1 MSRKE
6 IKKKAKQYL
15 KEHYWLFVA
24 ACLLAAWVGSDFSN
38 VLSPMK
44 LYSTKNIEKTASTSY
59 SSSMLIEGQTAN
71 ASDAIYEALHGNAE
85 EGRRI
90 SDTITADEIQRSET
104 SNHPALGRSRG
115 VFASLLNGIKSGGI
129 VVSVI
134 SALDSMDGS
143 SNITMSLL
151 VLLSLAWNIGIW
163 IFFTNVFQ
171 VVIRRIFLEARTYK
185 KVPIQRFLFL
195 LRIKKWAKAS
205 FTMLLTYIF
214 QLLWT
219 LTIIGG
225 FIKHYSYRLVPYIVA
240 ENPDIPATEAI
251 TLSRNMMKGHKWECF
266 LFDCS
271 FLGWQI
277 LSMLTLGLVGIFYA
291 DPYYASALSEYY
303 ARLRQEALEKQLSG
317 IQYLNDT
324 YLYQKADEEK
334 RFMAYLEI
342 EDLKTLPV
350 VEIDTIQG
358 FRGFLARTF
367 GLILFPW
374 QQERAYEESRAR
386 QIQIATMRDA
396 MDGNAYPT
404 RLFPISEKVKR
415 KRIENIGYMRLYSI
429 WSILLLFFSF
439 SFIGWL
445 WEVSLHLISDGTF
458 VNRGILHG
466 PWLPIYGCG
475 GVLILLVLNKFREHP
490 LMEFIATVVLC
501 GVVEYFTSY
510 YLEMTHDGKK
520 WWDYTGYFLNLHGRI
535 CAEGLL
541 VFGLGGLAIVYVI
554 APLLDNHFRRLKMNL
569 RMPLC
574 IGLLI
579 LFLTDSIYSLKNPNE
594 GEGITD
600 YVSTLSVTN
609 LHHS

>member
-6 IKKKAKQYL
+6 IKKKAKHYL

-38 VLSPMK
+38 ALSPMK
-44 LYSTKNIEKTASTSY
+44 LYSTSNITTSNAATYSTS
-59 SSSMLIEGQTAN
+59 MLGEGQTAN
-71 ASDAIYEALHGNAE
+71 ASDAIYEAIHSNAE
-85 EGRRI
+85 EGKRI
-90 SDTITADEIQRSET
+90 SDSITADTIQRSEA
-104 SNHPALGRSRG
+104 SNHPGLGRSRG
-115 VFASLLNGIKSGGI
+115 VFAGLLNGIQSGEI
-129 VVSVI
+129 VVSLI
-134 SALDSMDGS
+134 SALDSIDGS
-143 SNITMSLL
+143 SSITMSIL
-151 VLLSLAWNIGIW
+151 VLVSLAWNIGIW
-163 IFFTNVFQ
+163 VFFINVFQ

-185 KVPIQRFLFL
+185 KVSIQRFLFL

-205 FTMLLTYIF
+205 FTMLLTYLF

-219 LTIIGG
+219 LTIVGG
-225 FIKHYSYRLVPYIVA
+225 LIKHYSYRMVSYIVS

-251 TLSRNMMKGHKWECF
+251 TLSRKMMNGHKWECF

-271 FLGWQI
+271 FFGWQLLSI
-277 LSMLTLGLVGIFYA
+277 LSFGLVGIFYA
-291 DPYYASALSEYY
+291 NPYYAAALSEYY
-303 ARLRQEALEKQLSG
+303 ARLRQEALEKQLAG
-317 IQYLNDT
+317 TQYLNDT

-334 RFMAYLEI
+334 RFMAYLDI

-358 FRGFLARTF
+358 FRGFLAKTF

-374 QQERAYEESRAR
+374 QEERAYEESRAR
-386 QIQIATMRDA
+386 QIKIAAMRDA
-396 MDGNAYPT
+396 MEGDSYPT

-415 KRIENIGYMRLYSI
+415 KRMENIGYMRLYSI

-439 SFIGWL
+439 SFFGWL

-458 VNRGILHG
+458 INRGVLHG

-475 GVLILLVLNKFREHP
+475 GVLILLVLNKFRDHP
-490 LMEFIATVVLC
+490 LLEFTSTVVLC

-554 APLLDNHFRRLKMNL
+554 APLLDNHFRRLKMEM

-579 LFLTDSIYSLKNPNE
+579 LFITDSIYSSKNPNE
-594 GEGITD
+594 GEGITS
-600 YVSTLSVTN
+600 YVSTLSVTH
-609 LHHS
+609 LYRS